1 MKAIDSNVVL
11 RFLTVDDHQQAM
23 AATTCI
29 RAGVFVPHS
38 VLIETEWVLRSAYGW
53 AAPRIN
59 AEFTDLLAMA
69 CVEVDR
75 IDALHWALDRHRD
88 GADWADML
96 HLIASA
102 GQDAFSTFDQRLPKE
117 AGSEPP
123 VPVELL
129 K

>member
-11 RFLTVDDHQQAM
+11 RFLTVDDPQQAT
-23 AATTCI
+23 AATASI

-53 AAPRIN
+53 PAARIN
-59 AEFTDLLAMA
+59 AELADLLAMA
-69 CVEVDR
+69 CVEVDQVN
-75 IDALHWALDRHRD
+75 ALYWALDRHRD

-102 GQDAFSTFDQRLPKE
+102 GHDAFSTFDQALPKE
-117 AGSEPP
+117 AGAEPP